1 MTRITTLSI
10 GLAAAASLATG
21 CSDKRT
27 NPAAPIIARRPS
39 LSLGQPGDEDVG
51 GSREDHDGD
60 PGFLRL
66 VAVIGSG
73 HGWIRATRIP
83 HPTTPGNFAIHIEIS
98 IHDMKP
104 NTAYVGQSAGEV
116 FAPPGAPAGF
126 DVATLTD
133 GSCQRGLALAPWSTL
148 VPLPPAF
155 VSFPDQAHGLPAV
168 VITTD
173 GDGRGAA
180 DFVVA
185 FAFPRPLY
193 DVMFRVIEKSPAP
206 KSVLLSDCTILPLP

>member
-1 MTRITTLSI
+1 MRIVSLSI
-10 GLAAAASLATG
+10 GLVAVALLPIG
-21 CSDKRT
+21 CTDKPT
-27 NPAAPIIARRPS
+27 NPAAPTATRRPS
-39 LSLGQPGDEDVG
+39 LSLGHAGDEDVG
-51 GSREDHDGD
+51 GSHEGDDGD

-66 VAVIGSG
+66 VAVIGRG

-83 HPTTPGNFAIHIEIS
+83 HPTTPGNFAIHIEIK
-98 IHDMKP
+98 IRDVKP

-116 FAPPGAPAGF
+116 FSPPGAPTGF
-126 DVATLTD
+126 DIGTTTD
-133 GSCQRGLALAPWSTL
+133 GSCQRGLGVPPWSTL
-148 VPLPPAF
+148 VPPPPAF

-173 GDGRGAA
+173 GDGSGAA

-193 DVMFRVIEKSPAP
+193 DVMFRVIEKSAAP